1 MKCPFCNDVESK
13 VLDSRPT
20 DECERIRRRREC
32 NACGRRFTTY
42 EEIETL
48 PIMVIKKDG
57 SIEVFDKSKIEQGI
71 LKACEK
77 RPITLDQIEK
87 ISNKIKND
95 LLNKLVREISS
106 IDIGNIVMESL
117 HDLDKVAYVRFASVY
132 RQFNDPESFM
142 KEIEKIIKKS

>member
-20 DECERIRRRREC
+20 DEFERIRRRREC

-48 PIMVIKKDG
+48 PIMVVKKDG
-57 SIEVFDKSKIEQGI
+57 SIEVFDKSKVEQGI

-77 RPITLDQIEK
+77 RPVTLDQVEK

-106 IDIGNIVMESL
+106 IDIGNIVMENL
-117 HDLDKVAYVRFASVY
+117 RDLDKVAYVRFASVY